1 MGGVLPT
8 MPAPLIHR
16 ECQVSQ
22 ADQSALS
29 AFGSGRVSVCR
40 ARSLNSRFDI
50 HIVKYLLLTQ
60 AN

>member
-1 MGGVLPT
+1 